1 MKRQL
6 DLRAVDPAIITHK
19 NALLSAGIDDILV
32 ARLERGQRYVALAAL
47 LDKHDCTAFVS
58 LQQLIDYW
66 LNDASLPAEQLD
78 ADIAREFVEDSFR
91 EHGLPSPSRSLAWYG
106 PTGMAQRQDYENP
119 LFLLKNGPFDLFL
132 SRLPND
138 FHTHS
143 AEVHPSLPVD
153 ISWSLGT
160 LRLTASSL
168 ASLSTGDVIRL
179 PPRPGIVLAAE
190 SPIFSFYIHGDSI
203 MIDTTPDDGLNE
215 YDDTDNDSFRE
226 AALRV
231 EDLPVAL
238 SFLLSRRTMR
248 AGDVSTLQCGMTIPL
263 EQPVPYVDVMAG
275 SMRVAR
281 GELVRIGQDLGV
293 EISEISPEPVIP
305 PGATT
310 S

>member
-6 DLRAVDPAIITHK
+6 DLRAVDPAIMTHK

-32 ARLERGQRYVALAAL
+32 ARLERGQRYVALAAQ
-47 LDKHDCTAFVS
+47 LDKHDCSAFVS

-106 PTGMAQRQDYENP
+106 PKGMAQRQDYESP

-138 FHTHS
+138 FRARG
-143 AEVHPSLPVD
+143 AEVRPSLPID
-153 ISWSLGT
+153 ISWSLAT

-179 PPRPGIVLAAE
+179 PPRPGVVLAAE
-190 SPIFSFYIHGDSI
+190 NPIFSFHIHGDSL
-203 MIDTTPDDGLNE
+203 MIDTAPDDGLNE
-215 YDDTDNDSFRE
+215 YDDMDDGSFRD

-248 AGDVSTLQCGMTIPL
+248 AGDVSALQCGMTIPL
-263 EQPVPYVDVMAG
+263 EQPAPYVDVMAG
-275 SMRVAR
+275 SMRIAR

-293 EISEISPEPVIP
+293 EISEISPETAIP
-305 PGATT
+305 PGETT